1 MALRDMCSRSS
12 CKTMRVHKKKQKIE
26 AVNVIS
32 DLIYCN
38 AMFEVNVGS
47 PIYYVLFTHCH
58 IW

>member
-12 CKTMRVHKKKQKIE
+12 CKTMRVQTKQKIE
-26 AVNVIS
+26 AVNAVS
-32 DLIYCN
+32 DPIYCN